1 MISFDACQAF
11 CHSDGGGAGGAHSVG
26 DSGGFGRRCA
36 AGGRHAHE
44 LTFDYVEQLW
54 DNYANRP
61 KFAFASLVEAREQSA
76 TATGGAVDA
85 DLAHFVEHMTHTPQ
99 HKAHGI
105 VFLTRICFLEIS
117 EEWQH
122 FHVILS
128 ACVKCAGRSKF
139 SDTFLFLLADHGP
152 VSADPLVDDKGANRG
167 NGDRE
172 DPDEPTS
179 LSASLSSD
187 GGAAEHRLPAFFL
200 IAPRTYLDAHLWIEP
215 ALRCVCK
222 KLRFVCLAAHP
233 ESFTLFL
240 LDFHTA
246 GKTSSR
252 S

>member
-1 MISFDACQAF
+1 LISFYSCQAF
-11 CHSDGGGAGGAHSVG
+11 CRSDGGGAGGAHSVG

-105 VFLTRICFLEIS
+105 VSLTGLFFLEIS
-117 EEWQH
+117 DEKNGSI
-122 FHVILS
+122 FMSCCLRV
-128 ACVKCAGRSKF
+128 CTCAGRSKF

-152 VSADPLVDDKGANRG
+152 VSADPSVGDKSASRG
-167 NGDRE
+167 NGDGE
-172 DPDEPTS
+172 NHPDEPTS

-215 ALRCVCK
+215 ALRC
-222 KLRFVCLAAHP
+222 A
-233 ESFTLFL
+233 L
-240 LDFHTA
+240 LL
-246 GKTSSR
+246 KEV
-252 S
+252 